1 MARSNARMKI
11 LVTGAGGMLG
21 REVVKA
27 AIAVDPSASHIAIYS
42 HHDLDI
48 TDSGMVRFV
57 LNAHR
62 PDVVINCAGLI
73 PHREPTPTD
82 VEYRRVN
89 SLGPLLLAQDC
100 DRIGARLIHVS
111 TDHVFAGTRPIE
123 DGPYTED
130 DKPDATTSY
139 GQSKAFGEITG
150 KPHLTVRCSFVGLGD
165 RGLIAW
171 LRGAHY
177 LWVPQLWGGV
187 AWSGTTAPAIARALV
202 ELAQRPDV
210 TGLMH
215 LTSGEMVS
223 KATLIESI
231 WRAGIAERPDDYEYS
246 DEPVAN
252 HWLASNRSDVP
263 ALPPLH
269 EALREL
275 G

>member
-1 MARSNARMKI
+1 
-11 LVTGAGGMLG
+11 MLA
-21 REVVKA
+21 K
-27 AIAVDPSASHIAIYS
+27 AVDLALAKRGARYGALSHA
-42 HHDLDI
+42 DLDI
-48 TDSGMVRFV
+48 TEATRVRTT
-57 LNAHR
+57 LRQIR

-73 PHREPTPTD
+73 PQREPTPTD

-89 SLGPLLLAQDC
+89 SLGPLLLAQEC

-139 GQSKAFGEITG
+139 GQSKAFGEIAG
-150 KPHLTVRCSFVGLGD
+150 APHLTVRCSFVGLGE

-171 LRGAHY
+171 LRAVGGDREHTARIGLPIP
-177 LWVPQLWGGV
+177 LWRNVT
-187 AWSGTTAPAIARALV
+187 WSGTTAPVIARALV
-202 ELAQRPDV
+202 ELAQRPEV

-215 LTSGEMVS
+215 LTTGEMVS
-223 KATLIESI
+223 KATLIRML
-231 WRAGIAERPDDYEYS
+231 WREGVARPFAGEEC

-252 HWLASNRSDVP
+252 FWIASNRSDVP

-275 G
+275 AS